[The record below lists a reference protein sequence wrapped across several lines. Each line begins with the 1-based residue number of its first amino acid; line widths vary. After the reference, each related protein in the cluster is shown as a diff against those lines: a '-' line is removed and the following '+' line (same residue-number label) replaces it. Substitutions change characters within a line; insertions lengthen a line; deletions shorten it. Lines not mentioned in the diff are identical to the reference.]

1 MFRFIRKR
9 HDQELRKFAIMNA
22 NFYADNAAERFAMAK
37 KIYEFVSSDEQP
49 IRRGRLSRRVKFFG
63 LNSNCLR

>member
-1 MFRFIRKR
+1 MFRFISKR

-37 KIYEFVSSDEQP
+37 KIYEFVSSDERL
-49 IRRGRLSRRVKFFG
+49 IRRGRSLRRVKFFG